1 MKVNYLILAL
11 FFGSITVAFSQG
23 NGNCT
28 VCCPLDVDSY
38 ADCVDFEDYT
48 EGPLVAQASPKFTL
62 FLSFSEDAFV
72 KEFPS
77 GTDNQCVYFGDISD
91 IQYNIDRALTDDI
104 ATRLEWKMNLSSGE
118 GAYWTFVTT
127 DPLAPPLDI
136 VMDSLVGTI
145 YTVQNGQYIEFAQ
158 FDYQTDVWT
167 TFVIICNPKSDIIE
181 LWADG
186 KFICRVNDELSNK
199 ISYLNFFG
207 DGPPT
212 ANGFYIDDLC
222 YQETNPDIACTLEY
236 NPVCVNNKTYVNACF
251 AYLDGYTECELL
263 PGECTTSTIE
273 TSQTLPIFYPNPSHT
288 GHFYTLDQNIEYSN
302 LISANGQSF
311 DIVFHQGS
319 IDLSHLP
326 CGVYILSGTKD
337 QVPFRVKL
345 VLVE

>member
-48 EGPLVAQASPKFTL
+48 EGPLTAQETMKFT
-62 FLSFSEDAFV
+62 FFFPLSSNAFV

-77 GTDNQCVYFGDISD
+77 GTDNQCVYFGDIVY
-91 IQYNIDRALTDDI
+91 IWYNIDRQLTADI
-104 ATRLEWKMNLSSGE
+104 AARLEWKINVSSGK
-118 GAYWTFVTT
+118 GAYWTLVTDNSQT
-127 DPLAPPLDI
+127 PPLDI
-136 VMDSLVGTI
+136 VMDSLVARVYG
-145 YTVQNGQYIEFAQ
+145 VQNGEKIELAE
-158 FDYQTDVWT
+158 FDYQEDVWT
-167 TFVIICNPKSDIIE
+167 TFVITSNPKADIIE
-181 LWADG
+181 FWVDG
-186 KFICRVNDELSNK
+186 KFKCRVTDVSDG
-199 ISYLNFFG
+199 ISYLNFYGFMT
-207 DGPPT
+207 PT
-212 ANGFYIDDLC
+212 ENGFYIDDLC

-251 AYLDGYTECELL
+251 AYIDGYTECEYV
-263 PGECTTSTIE
+263 PGECTTSTLE

-319 IDLSHLP
+319 IDLSHLS